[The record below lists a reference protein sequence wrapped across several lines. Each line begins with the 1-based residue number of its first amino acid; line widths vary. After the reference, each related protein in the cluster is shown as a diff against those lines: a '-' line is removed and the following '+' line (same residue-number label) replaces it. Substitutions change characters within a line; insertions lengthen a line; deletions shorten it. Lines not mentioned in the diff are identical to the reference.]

1 MMNLREFIL
10 LDGSEKYI
18 RTFVTVSR
26 KQFFIGPQRLENM
39 ILSENTKNMCFCSKS
54 AYYHDIQ

>member
-10 LDGSEKYI
+10 LDGNEKYI

-26 KQFFIGPQRLENM
+26 KQFFIAPQYFEN
-39 ILSENTKNMCFCSKS
+39 IIFVQK
-54 AYYHDIQ
+54 